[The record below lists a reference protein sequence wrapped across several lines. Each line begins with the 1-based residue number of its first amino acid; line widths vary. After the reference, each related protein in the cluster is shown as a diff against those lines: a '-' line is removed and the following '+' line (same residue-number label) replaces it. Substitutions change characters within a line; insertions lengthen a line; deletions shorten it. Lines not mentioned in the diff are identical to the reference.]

1 MSKGCP
7 PVDRLGKTNEDY
19 ITNLKPPKIS
29 KNAAIEVYYT
39 ETPLGGQGTIGYKP
53 QPGEL
58 KPYGAIYNVN
68 HTGIGFRIIEKN
80 GVITEFVFNLRV
92 SDFGLYILM
101 PHINENSKD
110 FSDLDWCNE
119 VLLTYI
125 PIMDRTYWLKSDY
138 ICTITRDDFYA
149 LIDWIKGDYQLK
161 RTKYIFLSVI
171 KNVNREDIF
180 NPVRKSYL
188 CDDFCYDVLHFLQE
202 QRNIAIQYYTVP
214 DYNIAAFVTDKPV
227 KELDTSKPENR
238 ELIYNFYF
246 SIKSIFTDI
255 FNVATVIRGGN
266 KENIE
271 NALDKLK
278 LDLIHFL
285 GEKTEKYIAEFLG
298 DLLAFS
304 EDIFKIIDS
313 LKINPNTPGGKELI
327 KLWGK
332 FLENK
337 TMENFYVFV
346 KAFGVYVLSQISISD
361 LERIKTDYQKL
372 KGLIP
377 KIMAGFNQIIYYG
390 YTDDYRLAYFLV
402 QGPVGFYANYLEADL
417 YRDLPFRDINGKIV
431 SDPYTRINE
440 GRILVKNYIPD
451 KYPFILALII
461 LFIIITVIL
470 AIMVLKRRKN

>member
-1 MSKGCP
+1 MSTIGCP
-7 PVDRLGKTNEDY
+7 KVDRLGKTNEDY

-58 KPYGAIYNVN
+58 KPYGLIYNVN
-68 HTGIGFRIIEKN
+68 HTGIGFRVIEKN
-80 GVITEFVFNLRV
+80 GLISEFVFNLRV

-119 VLLTYI
+119 VLLTFI

-171 KNVNREDIF
+171 KGINRQDIF

-202 QRNIAIQYYTVP
+202 NRNIAIQYYTVP

-227 KELDTSKPENR
+227 NELDTSKEENR
-238 ELIYNFYF
+238 ELIYNFYL
-246 SIKSIFTDI
+246 SIKTIFTDI
-255 FNVATVIRGGN
+255 FNVATALRGGD
-266 KENIE
+266 KENTE
-271 NALDKLK
+271 KSLEKLK
-278 LDLIHFL
+278 LDLIKFL
-285 GEKTEKYIAEFLG
+285 GEKTEKYISEFLG
-298 DLLAFS
+298 DLLS
-304 EDIFKIIDS
+304 LTEDIFKIINS
-313 LKINPNTPGGKELI
+313 LKINPNNPNGQELI
-327 KLWGK
+327 KSWEK
-332 FLENK
+332 FMSSK
-337 TMENFYVFV
+337 TMENFYLVI
-346 KAFGVYVLSQISISD
+346 KAFGVYVLSNVNISD
-361 LERIKTDYQKL
+361 LVKIKTDYQKL

-377 KIMAGFNQIIYYG
+377 KIMAGFSQIIYYG

-417 YRDLPFRDINGKIV
+417 YRDLPFRDIHGKIV
-431 SDPYTRINE
+431 NDPYTRINE
-440 GRILVKNYIPD
+440 ERRLVRNYIPD
-451 KYPFILALII
+451 KYPWIPALFIILIVMVIIILII
-461 LFIIITVIL
+461 L
-470 AIMVLKRRKN
+470 KRKK